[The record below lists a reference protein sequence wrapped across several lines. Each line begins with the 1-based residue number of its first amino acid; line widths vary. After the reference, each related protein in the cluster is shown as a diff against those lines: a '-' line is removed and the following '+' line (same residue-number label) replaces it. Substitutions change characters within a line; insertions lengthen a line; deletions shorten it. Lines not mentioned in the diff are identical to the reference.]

1 MNKTFG
7 QFRADS
13 LVTHFRTEQEQQLPT
28 IYCDMDGVVA
38 DFVGGLKMME
48 SDLQKAGFESVDH
61 WLDSPLSN
69 EKWKPIVKNK
79 KFWSTLPLMPQAL
92 KLWTYLRP
100 YNPHILSA
108 YSKHDPNC
116 QPGKRAWLRKNLRM
130 TDTPRIHLVRRR
142 EKQNYAK
149 GNLLIDDLS
158 KNIAEW
164 KSAGGT
170 GILHKSTGQTLSQL
184 KRLGYK

>member
-92 KLWTYLRP
+92 KLWAYLRP
-100 YNPHILSA
+100 YNPHISL
-108 YSKHDPNC
+108 
-116 QPGKRAWLRKNLRM
+116 
-130 TDTPRIHLVRRR
+130 
-142 EKQNYAK
+142 
-149 GNLLIDDLS
+149 
-158 KNIAEW
+158 
-164 KSAGGT
+164 
-170 GILHKSTGQTLSQL
+170 GIC
-184 KRLGYK
+184 

>member
-13 LVTHFRTEQEQQLPT
+13 LVTHFKAEAEGQLPT

-38 DFVGGLKMME
+38 DFHGGLKKME
-48 SDLQKAGFESVDH
+48 SQLKSAGYKSVQD
-61 WLDSPLSN
+61 WLDSPMSDD
-69 EKWKPIVKNK
+69 KWKPIIKNN

-92 KLWTYLRP
+92 KLWNYIRP

-108 YSKHDPNC
+108 VAKRDPNC
-116 QPGKRAWLRKNLRM
+116 RPGKLAWLRKNLRM
-130 TDTPRIHLVRRR
+130 TDAPRIHLVRRR
-142 EKQNYAK
+142 DKQKYAK
-149 GNLLIDDLS
+149 GNLLIDDLP

-164 KSAGGT
+164 KTAGGT
-170 GILHKSTGQTLSQL
+170 GILHRSAGQTMAQL

>member
-13 LVTHFRTEQEQQLPT
+13 LVTHFRTEAEQQLPT
-28 IYCDMDGVVA
+28 IYCDMDGVLA

-48 SDLQKAGFESVDH
+48 SDLQKAGYDSVQD

-69 EKWKPIVKNK
+69 DKWKPVVKNK

-92 KLWTYLRP
+92 KLWNYLRP

-149 GNLLIDDLS
+149 GNLLIDDLP

-164 KSAGGT
+164 KAAGGT

>member
-13 LVTHFRTEQEQQLPT
+13 LVTHFRTEAEQQLPT
-28 IYCDMDGVVA
+28 IYCDMDGVLA
-38 DFVGGLKMME
+38 DFHKGLDMMK
-48 SDLQKAGFESVDH
+48 SDLQKAGYKTVKD
-61 WLDSPLSN
+61 WLESPLSDD
-69 EKWKPIVKNK
+69 KWKPIIENK

-92 KLWTYLRP
+92 KLWSYIRP

-108 YSKHDPNC
+108 VAKRDPNC
-116 QPGKRAWLRKNLRM
+116 KPGKLAWLRKNLRM
-130 TDTPRIHLVRRR
+130 TDSPRIHLVRRR
-142 EKQNYAK
+142 DKQNYAR
-149 GNLLIDDLS
+149 GNVLIDDHPQ
-158 KNIAEW
+158 NISEW

-184 KRLGYK
+184 KNLGYK

>member
-13 LVTHFRTEQEQQLPT
+13 LVTHFRTEADEQLPT

-38 DFVGGLKMME
+38 DFHGGLKKME
-48 SDLQKAGFESVDH
+48 SQLKVAGYKSVQD
-61 WLDSPLSN
+61 WLDSPLSDD
-69 EKWKPIVKNK
+69 KWKPIINNK

-92 KLWTYLRP
+92 KLWNYIRP
-100 YNPHILSA
+100 YSPHILSA

-116 QPGKRAWLRKNLRM
+116 IPGKRAWLRKNLRM
-130 TDTPRIHLVRRR
+130 TDAPRIHLVRRR
-142 EKQNYAK
+142 DKQKYAK

-164 KSAGGT
+164 KAAGGT
-170 GILHKSTGQTLSQL
+170 GILHRSAGQTLAQL